1 MKMMSK
7 AFEVTIPGQFP
18 LAATLTIPES
28 SNEKYPLIVMVHGS
42 GPTDRDSNAKRMPMN
57 IFKELTDVVASEGFA
72 SIRYDKRGV
81 GASKGDY
88 YETGVQDLIDDA
100 QAVLEFAKKH
110 PNIDPENVILLGHS
124 EGSIL
129 APFVYE
135 KVPVEGIIL
144 LAGTAEPLADTMKWQ
159 REAIMNDVRS
169 VKGFQGWLLR
179 LLKVDKKIT
188 KMNDDLIKA
197 LLASDEPVIKYKGKK
212 INAKW
217 NREHIQFDVSQPL
230 QKITCPVLA
239 ITGTKDVNV
248 KVSDLEKIKTL
259 VQGECETHIIQDMT
273 HLLRKTDVEYS
284 ISKIMNHYKKSLKQ
298 PIDAE
303 LKDKIRGI
311 DGTHPDLEFGN
322 HVVQNVMAST
332 NLHALSDLLPITYV
346 EDVPNTDTTGGH
358 GTHVAGIVGVT
369 GEMSSGK

>member
-7 AFEVTIPGQFP
+7 EFEVTIPGQFP
-18 LAATLTIPES
+18 LAATLTIPEG
-28 SNEKYPLIVMVHGS
+28 SNEKYPLVVMVHGS
-42 GPTDRDSNAKRMPMN
+42 GPTDRDSNAKGMPMN
-57 IFKELTDVVASEGFA
+57 IFKELSEVAAAEGFA
-72 SIRYDKRGV
+72 SVRFDKRGV

-110 PNIDPENVILLGHS
+110 PNIDAENVILLGHS

-129 APFVYE
+129 VPFVNE
-135 KVPVEGIIL
+135 KVQVDGIIL
-144 LAGTAEPLADTMKWQ
+144 LAGTAEPLAETMTWQ
-159 REAIMNDVRS
+159 REAIMNDVKS

-188 KMNDDLIKA
+188 KMQDDLTKA

-217 NREHIQFDVSQPL
+217 NREHIHFDVSQPL
-230 QKITCPVLA
+230 QKVTCPVLA

-248 KVSDLEKIKTL
+248 KVSDLVKIKAL

-273 HLLRKTDVEYS
+273 HMLRKTDVEYS
-284 ISKIMNHYKKSLKQ
+284 ISKIMNQNKKSLKN
-298 PIDAE
+298 PVDSE
-303 LKDKIRGI
+303 LKDIISNWLRNWMSRRVSI
-311 DGTHPDLEFGN
+311 DK
-322 HVVQNVMAST
+322 S
-332 NLHALSDLLPITYV
+332 
-346 EDVPNTDTTGGH
+346 
-358 GTHVAGIVGVT
+358 
-369 GEMSSGK
+369 EMLVK